1 MLRNKQAQ
9 KLAGHIHGHVLHG
22 RVGAHKDE
30 AARLEHVREHARG
43 SAAHGAAEQDDVL
56 LLETEAALT
65 LGCDHV
71 VEEADGAFFYFFGVG
86 REFPLGDFLINYL
99 VTEKPIPR
107 ILHAHDRVVE
117 VVLDIVQ
124 EVQII
129 KKVLSI
135 AVKVNYYSLALILIA
150 AKLRDLFCEVLLYL
164 QQLHLTRLAA
174 AATSPL
180 PAALLLTVVLHKL
193 LRELLLLQNQF
204 FRELVDI
211 FITIIQKNSRY
222 LILDLLAILAHL
234 VNEDQHFA
242 EFFILRLEEE
252 VHVARGLRRRVHDRI
267 QVHFINTQLYI
278 ILSLV
283 NYFLYIPK
291 YYYKN

>member
-1 MLRNKQAQ
+1 M
-9 KLAGHIHGHVLHG
+9 
-22 RVGAHKDE
+22 E
-30 AARLEHVREHARG
+30 A
-43 SAAHGAAEQDDVL
+43 
-56 LLETEAALT
+56 EAALT
-65 LGCDHV
+65 LGRDHV

-86 REFPLGDFLINYL
+86 REFPFGDFLINYL
-99 VTEKPIPR
+99 VAEKPIAR

-174 AATSPL
+174 AATSAL
-180 PAALLLTVVLHKL
+180 PAALLLLTVVLHKL
-193 LRELLLLQNQF
+193 LRKLLLLQNQL

-211 FITIIQKNSRY
+211 FITIIQKNSGY
-222 LILDLLAILAHL
+222 LILDLLAILAPL

-252 VHVARGLRRRVHDRI
+252 VHVARGLRRRVHD
-267 QVHFINTQLYI
+267 
-278 ILSLV
+278 
-283 NYFLYIPK
+283 
-291 YYYKN
+291 